1 MIKNAD
7 KNQKDNS
14 NRPPK
19 NKDSI
24 ESFYQYIK
32 KIRNLPKKTI
42 QNQNSSGKQLLNSYS
57 KDRAQFPCSKK
68 FRERSPDGQN
78 SHNCSQN
85 RFNRLNSQNNQ
96 YRINYSGSKLKEN
109 NCSFYN
115 SNRSYL
121 NPRNRYYPN
130 D

>member
-1 MIKNAD
+1 MQTKT
-7 KNQKDNS
+7 
-14 NRPPK
+14 
-19 NKDSI
+19 
-24 ESFYQYIK
+24 K
-32 KIRNLPKKTI
+32 KITQIDHQKTKIQLNLSTNTLKKFGIYQKKTI
-42 QNQNSSGKQLLNSYS
+42 QNQNSSGKQLLNSYR

-85 RFNRLNSQNNQ
+85 QFNRLNSQNNQ
-96 YRINYSGSKLKEN
+96 YRINYSGSKLKES